1 MDHCCPQLSFQ
12 PAELRRIQSSP
23 TIQDLL
29 RLNKVIRTANVI
41 ESEIKIRSIP
51 VEHLRFMGVRDA
63 AHAKP
68 RRWFVTAG
76 PSDPCSACKHYEL
89 SCACICAELAEQEN
103 QESCPQLFGCRDMQH
118 VDLPGTSRLDT
129 DDVGT
134 DDPQ

>member
-1 MDHCCPQLSFQ
+1 M
-12 PAELRRIQSSP
+12 
-23 TIQDLL
+23 
-29 RLNKVIRTANVI
+29 IRTANVI

-63 AHAKP
+63 AHANL
-68 RRWFVTAG
+68 AG
-76 PSDPCSACKHYEL
+76 GSSQQGHLIFAVHASITNCRVPVSVL
-89 SCACICAELAEQEN
+89 SWQSKKN

-118 VDLPGTSRLDT
+118 VDLPGTYRLDT